1 MTSIKSRRA
10 TGDWRRETG
19 DKRSRTWKHNQRLG
33 VSRLPSPPAW
43 CILLSGPMSHAI
55 IETEETLVIETPERV
70 PLAFALASIGNRFL
84 AVAIDH
90 FIQYFSIGIVGWIF
104 LSTAGYGAQAGVI
117 DEIQNEAPKWMIA
130 LMIII
135 LFLVFSGYF
144 IFFEWLWNGQ
154 TPGKRLLKLRVI
166 REDGRPIT
174 MWEAIARNLLRVV
187 DAIPIYSVGLIV
199 IFLSSRDQRVGD
211 IFAGTVVIRER
222 TDEAPTFAET
232 FSNPIADAAFRRVQ
246 KRTEFNAN
254 VTALS
259 ADEVEVIESFL
270 RRRWDLTDRQ
280 RIWMAWR
287 IALPL
292 MYKLKPDYDLATFS
306 YEGFLEEI
314 LHRFHA
320 RQRFL
325 N

>member
-1 MTSIKSRRA
+1 
-10 TGDWRRETG
+10 
-19 DKRSRTWKHNQRLG
+19 
-33 VSRLPSPPAW
+33 
-43 CILLSGPMSHAI
+43 MSAI

-84 AVAIDH
+84 AAAIDH
-90 FIQYFSIGIVGWIF
+90 VIQVVVILLVEWIF
-104 LSTAGYGAQAGVI
+104 ITAAGVGST
-117 DEIQNEAPKWMIA
+117 DDGAVLGLFESEAPKWIIA
-130 LMIII
+130 IMVLITFL
-135 LFLVFSGYF
+135 LFTGYF
-144 IFFEWLWNGQ
+144 ILFEWLWDGQ

-166 REDGRPIT
+166 RDDGRPVT
-174 MWEAIARNLLRVV
+174 LWESIARNLLRIF
-187 DAIPIYSVGLIV
+187 DALPGLYSVGLIV

-232 FSNPIADAAFRRVQ
+232 FSSPIADAAFRRVQ
-246 KRTEFNAN
+246 KRTDFK
-254 VTALS
+254 
-259 ADEVEVIESFL
+259 ADVGKLVLREIEVVESFL
-270 RRRWDLTDRQ
+270 RRRWDLTERQ
-280 RIWMAWR
+280 RLWMAWR

-292 MYKLKPDYDLATFS
+292 MYKLKPDYDMSTFS

-314 LHRFHA
+314 LHRYHA